1 MNPFREGSAAALL
14 HFRNEQS
21 REGLRSMIEK
31 TTEKNTIRCLCSFIW
46 RKFNML
52 EKVLSFL
59 FTLGLIGWNIFDI
72 ANGRGNTFTWI
83 MLSFFSLVG
92 LCELGM
98 IFEAKKKAVTDNNN
112 SQSSAQ

>member
-1 MNPFREGSAAALL
+1 
-14 HFRNEQS
+14 
-21 REGLRSMIEK
+21 
-31 TTEKNTIRCLCSFIW
+31 
-46 RKFNML
+46 ML

-98 IFEAKKKAVTDNNN
+98 IFEAKKKAVMDNNN